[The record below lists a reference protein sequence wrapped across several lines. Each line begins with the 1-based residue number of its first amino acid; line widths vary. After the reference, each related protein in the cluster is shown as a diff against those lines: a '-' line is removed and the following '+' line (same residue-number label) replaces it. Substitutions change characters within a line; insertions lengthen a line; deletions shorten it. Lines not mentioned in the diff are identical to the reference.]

1 MNWEV
6 QKVKKLIS
14 IVLVITILLLAS
26 GLYLCFAGYKTYR
39 DVSYLDAESCNMNV
53 YVPYGVDRDT
63 PQGVILFIHGGSWSG
78 GDKWEEAIRCRLLA
92 NRGYITAT
100 MNYTLRT
107 EDIADE
113 YNVFTVLDEID
124 AALQKLKDFL
134 ADLGITV
141 DKAALSGYSAGAHL
155 AMLYSYSR
163 HNTSPLDI
171 AFTCSLAGPSDIREE
186 IWGDTA
192 RYIGSILTGVE
203 ITEEMLDSGEA
214 DALLES
220 ISPVAYISP
229 DSPPT
234 IVVQGGRDNVVP
246 KANAQSLIDLF
257 TENNVPYDYVYM
269 KRSDHSLIQN
279 PFGHVS
285 YFMLYLKY
293 SRTYFGY

>member
-1 MNWEV
+1 M
-6 QKVKKLIS
+6 KKLIS
-14 IVLVITILLLAS
+14 IVLLVAILLLTSCA
-26 GLYLCFAGYKTYR
+26 YLCFAGYKTYR

-53 YVPYGVDRDT
+53 YVPNGVDRSA
-63 PQGVILFIHGGSWSG
+63 PQGVILFIHGGSWSS

-113 YNVFTVLDEID
+113 YNVFMVLDEID
-124 AALQKLKDFL
+124 AALHRLKGFL

-163 HNTSPLDI
+163 HDTAPLDI
-171 AFTCSLAGPSDIREE
+171 AFTCSMAGPSDIREE
-186 IWGDTA
+186 IWGRDTT

-229 DSPPT
+229 DAPPT
-234 IVVQGGRDNVVP
+234 IVVQGGCDNTVP
-246 KANAQSLIDLF
+246 KSNAESLIGAF

-269 KRSDHSLIQN
+269 NRSDHTLLQN

-285 YFMLYLKY
+285 YFMLFLKY